1 MTTTAPAGLELD
13 EAVDNMIKS
22 MCAPGGDFA
31 MTDKTIDGVSYSVF
45 EQRESSLRAVYAFA
59 AAHGDADFLVYEGQR
74 LSFSESLQQAWNLA
88 HILKTEYGVKK
99 GDRVALIMRNYPEWC
114 ISYIAATAMGAVI
127 VPMNGWWTTEELD
140 FAIQDCDAQVIVADR
155 ERIERLKP
163 LVDTLGFRCIA
174 VRCEG
179 DLPTGIRHYQEL
191 MQDLGDQP
199 MPSEEIDELDDAMI
213 LYTSGTTGHPK
224 GAVSTHLAI
233 MSVIKT
239 WTLLT
244 IAGVMVQAQRDQE
257 QGVAPAVNPPQPSAL
272 VSVPLFHVTGCNA
285 IFLIS
290 LIVGRKLVLMHKWD
304 ATRALQ
310 LIQEERV
317 TGFTGVPTMSWE
329 IVTHP
334 EVDQYDLS
342 TLASLGSG
350 GAARPPEQVRVMS
363 EKFPDSPAGG
373 GYGLTETNAMGA
385 LNGGLN
391 YQLKPGST
399 GRPTYPIIEM
409 KIIDEHGG
417 EQPQGERGEI
427 LIKSAAN
434 IRGYWNQPEKT
445 AKDFVNGWFH
455 TGDVGL
461 IDSDG
466 FLWIVDRLKEIVI
479 RGGENISVTA
489 VEQIIHQHP
498 SVMEVA
504 CYGLPDERLGE
515 ILGATVMLVPGTSLG
530 EQELKNHVGEH
541 LAAFNIPA
549 HISIQNEQLQRGATD
564 KIFKRGIR
572 ETVMAQLGLS

>member
-1 MTTTAPAGLELD
+1 MTSTAPAGLELD
-13 EAVDNMIKS
+13 DAVDNMIAAL
-22 MCAPGGDFA
+22 CAPGGDFA
-31 MTDKTIDGVSYSVF
+31 MTEREIDGVSYPVF
-45 EQRESSLRAVYAFA
+45 EQREPSLRGAYAFA

-74 LSFSESLQQAWNLA
+74 LSFSESLQQAWKLA
-88 HILKTEYGVKK
+88 HVLKTEYGVQK

-140 FAIQDCDAQVIVADR
+140 FALTDCDAQVVIADR
-155 ERIERLKP
+155 ERLERLKP
-163 LVDTLGFRCIA
+163 LVDKLGLRGIA

-179 DLPTGIRHYQEL
+179 DLPVGIRHYQGLIENL
-191 MQDLGDQP
+191 AEQS
-199 MPSEEIDELDDAMI
+199 MPSDEIDELDDAMI

-239 WTLLT
+239 WTLIT
-244 IAGVMVQAQRDQE
+244 IAGVTVQAQRNQE
-257 QGVAPAVNPPQPSAL
+257 QGIEPPANPPQPSAL

-329 IVTHP
+329 IVNHP

-350 GAARPPEQVRVMS
+350 GAARPPEQVRVMT
-363 EKFPDSPAGG
+363 EKFPAAPAGG

-385 LNGGLN
+385 LNSGLN

-399 GRPTYPIIEM
+399 GRPTYPIVEM
-409 KIIDEHGG
+409 KIVDEHGV
-417 EQPQGERGEI
+417 EQSQGERGEI

-445 AKDFVNGWFH
+445 AADFVDGWFH
-455 TGDVGL
+455 TGDIGL

-489 VEQIIHQHP
+489 VEQTLHQHP

-515 ILGATVMLVPGTSLG
+515 ILGATVMLVPGTSVTV
-530 EQELKNHVGEH
+530 EELKSHVGAH

-549 HISIQNEQLQRGATD
+549 HISIQDQQLQRGATD

-572 ETVMAQLGLS
+572 ETVMAQLGLG

>member
-1 MTTTAPAGLELD
+1 MTNLDQKNLELD
-13 EAVDNMIKS
+13 DSIENMVKTLS
-22 MCAPGGDFA
+22 APGTDFA
-31 MTDKTIDGVSYSVF
+31 MSTKEIDGITYQVY
-45 EQRESSLRAVYAFA
+45 EKREPNLRGAYNYGVM
-59 AAHGDADFLVYEGQR
+59 HGDADFLVYEGERYTFAQGMQ
-74 LSFSESLQQAWNLA
+74 EAWNLA
-88 HILKTEYGVKK
+88 YVLKEQFGVKK

-114 ISYIAATAMGAVI
+114 VSYIAATAMGAVI

-140 FAIQDCDAQVIVADR
+140 FALRDCDAKVIIADR

-163 LVDTLGFRCIA
+163 LCNTLKFKAIA

-179 DLPTGIRHYQEL
+179 DLPEGISHYQQV
-191 MQDLGDQP
+191 MADVKDQP
-199 MPSEEIDELDDAMI
+199 MPDEEIDEMDDAMI

-239 WTLLT
+239 WTLIT
-244 IAGVMVQAQRDQE
+244 IAGVTVQTQQNEKD
-257 QGVAPAVNPPQPSAL
+257 GIAPAVNPPQPSAL

-304 ATRALQ
+304 PTRALE

-334 EVDQYDLS
+334 DVDNYDIS
-342 TLASLGSG
+342 SLASLGSG
-350 GAARPPEQVRVMS
+350 GAARPPEQVQKMT
-363 EKFPDSPAGG
+363 EKFPDSPPGG

-385 LNGGLN
+385 VNGGIN

-409 KIIDEHGG
+409 KIVDETGN
-417 EQPQGERGEI
+417 EMPQGERGEI
-427 LIKSAAN
+427 LIKSAVN
-434 IRGYWNQPEKT
+434 IRGYWNQPERTKD
-445 AKDFVNGWFH
+445 DFVDGWFH

-461 IDSDG
+461 MDEDG

-479 RGGENISVTA
+479 RGGENISVTE

-498 SVMEVA
+498 NVMEVA

-515 ILGATVMLVPGTSLG
+515 ALGATIMLVPNTTLS
-530 EQELKNHVGEH
+530 EQEVKNHVAEH
-541 LAAFNIPA
+541 LAAFKVPA
-549 HISIQNEQLQRGATD
+549 YVITQSEQLQRGATD

-572 ETVMAQLGLS
+572 ETAVKTLGL

>member
-1 MTTTAPAGLELD
+1 MTNPDFDNLELD
-13 EAVDNMIKS
+13 DSIENMVATMS
-22 MCAPGGDFA
+22 APGTDFA
-31 MTDKTIDGVSYSVF
+31 VTSKEIEGVSYQVF
-45 EQRESSLRAVYAFA
+45 EKRDANLRGAYAYGSI
-59 AAHGDADFLVYEGQR
+59 HGAADFMVYEGER
-74 LSFSESLQQAWNLA
+74 YSFAEGMQEAWNLA
-88 HILKTEYGVKK
+88 AMLKQKYNVQK
-99 GDRVALIMRNYPEWC
+99 GDRIALIMRNYPEWC

-140 FAIQDCDAQVIVADR
+140 FALSDCNANIVIADR
-155 ERIERLKP
+155 ERVERLKP
-163 LVDTLGFRCIA
+163 LVSKNNLKIIA

-179 DLPTGIRHYQEL
+179 DQPDGVSHYQEV
-191 MQDLGDQP
+191 MADFKDQP
-199 MPSEEIDELDDAMI
+199 EPDVEINELDDAMI

-233 MSVIKT
+233 LSVIKT

-244 IAGVMVQAQRDQE
+244 IAGVTVQMQE
-257 QGVAPAVNPPQPSAL
+257 NEKQGISPAVNPPQPATL

-285 IFLIS
+285 VFLIS

-304 ATRALQ
+304 PTRALQ
-310 LIQEERV
+310 LIQEEKV

-334 EVDQYDLS
+334 DVDNYDIS
-342 TLASLGSG
+342 SLASLGSG
-350 GAARPPEQVRVMS
+350 GAARPPEQVRKMA
-363 EKFPDSPAGG
+363 EKFPNSVPGG

-385 LNGGLN
+385 LNSGTN
-391 YQLKPGST
+391 YLIKPGST

-409 KIIDEHGG
+409 KIIDEAGE
-417 EQPQGERGEI
+417 EQPQGDRGEI

-445 AKDFVNGWFH
+445 SEDFVNGWFH

-461 IDSDG
+461 MDEDG

-479 RGGENISVTA
+479 RGGENISVTE

-504 CYGLPDERLGE
+504 CYGVPDERLGE
-515 ILGATVMLVPGTSLG
+515 ALAASIMLVPGESLD
-530 EQELKNHVGEH
+530 EEELRKHIAAH
-541 LAAFNIPA
+541 LAAFKIPA
-549 HISIQNEQLQRGATD
+549 YIAIQTEQLERGATD

-572 ETVMAQLGLS
+572 EKAIERLNL

>member
-1 MTTTAPAGLELD
+1 MTTQAPAGLELD
-13 EAVDNMIKS
+13 DAVDNMINAL
-22 MCAPGGDFA
+22 CAPGADFA
-31 MTDKTIDGVSYSVF
+31 MAEKTIEGISYPVF
-45 EQRESSLRAVYAFA
+45 EQRESSLRGAYALA
-59 AAHGDADFLVYEGQR
+59 ANHGDADFLVYEGER
-74 LSFSESLQQAWNLA
+74 LSFSQSLQQAWNLA

-114 ISYIAATAMGAVI
+114 ISYIATTAMGAVI

-140 FAIQDCDAQVIVADR
+140 FALTDCDAQVVIADR

-163 LVDTLGFRCIA
+163 LVEKLGFRGIA

-179 DLPTGIRHYQEL
+179 DLPVGINHYQGL
-191 MQDLGDQP
+191 LHKLADQP
-199 MPSEEIDELDDAMI
+199 MPSDEIDELDDAMI

-239 WTLLT
+239 WTLIT
-244 IAGVMVQAQRDQE
+244 IAGVVVKGQRDQE
-257 QGVAPAVNPPQPSAL
+257 DGIEPPINPPQPAAL

-290 LIVGRKLVLMHKWD
+290 LIVARKLVLMHKWD
-304 ATRALQ
+304 ATRALE

-334 EVDQYDLS
+334 NVAQYDLS

-350 GAARPPEQVRVMS
+350 GAARPPEQVRVMT
-363 EKFPDSPAGG
+363 EKFPAAPAGG

-385 LNGGLN
+385 LNSGIN

-399 GRPTYPIIEM
+399 GRPTYPIVAM
-409 KIIDEHGG
+409 KIVDESGV

-445 AKDFVNGWFH
+445 ATDFVDGWFH
-455 TGDVGL
+455 TGDIGL
-461 IDSDG
+461 MDSDG

-498 SVMEVA
+498 NVMEVA

-515 ILGATVMLVPGTSLG
+515 ILGATVMLVPGTSLDA
-530 EQELKNHVGEH
+530 QTLKSHIGEH

-549 HISIQNEQLQRGATD
+549 HISFQSEQLQRGATD

-572 ETVMAQLGLS
+572 ESVMAQLGLS